1 MGRVLRCLAC
11 STKGER
17 CSQPPLCCQ
26 LFNVMQIL
34 ASVEVNGKIANDLR
48 QNAGPVEDYT
58 KVHRLPWGQD
68 FSQRLCN
75 SLEMGQG
82 RRRVWSRVL
91 LPARLQKLCP
101 SKGSGWEETSVL
113 SPKPCLLRGAAV
125 RQGVCR
131 FPDLPL
137 GAFPPLPISHP
148 WAPTH
153 SHDLQKGRREARF
166 RHFWILYKVSIGMLV

>member
-1 MGRVLRCLAC
+1 M
-11 STKGER
+11 
-17 CSQPPLCCQ
+17 CCQ
-26 LFNVMQIL
+26 LFNVKQIL

-91 LPARLQKLCP
+91 LPARLQKLWP

-137 GAFPPLPISHP
+137 GSFPPLPISHP

-166 RHFWILYKVSIGMLV
+166 RHFWILYKVCIGMLV